1 MNIKVIM
8 ALPSESQGL
17 FEKELTTDQ
26 LFYCGVGKINAAF
39 KTTEVILK
47 YKPDLILNLGT
58 AGSKKLKTHEVV
70 ECAGFV
76 QRDMDISPLGLP
88 IGETPLDD
96 IKGLIQ
102 TENFLTHLQRGV
114 CGTGDSFEV
123 GPYKLDCDLVDMEA
137 YAMAK
142 VCKRLKTKFVSIKYI
157 TDGSDDSAHKDWVA
171 NLRPASEK
179 LFALYIQ
186 LQNLKFSK

>member
-17 FEKELTTDQ
+17 FEKELPADQ

-47 YKPDLILNLGT
+47 YNPDLILNLGT
-58 AGSKKLKTHEVV
+58 AGSKKLKTHDIV

-102 TENFLTHLQRGV
+102 TETFLTKLQRGV
-114 CGTGDSFEV
+114 CGTGDSFEI
-123 GPYKLDCDLVDMEA
+123 GPYKLECDLVDMEA

-179 LFALYIQ
+179 LFALYKQI
-186 LQNLKFSK
+186 KT

>member
-1 MNIKVIM
+1 MKKTVVII

-17 FEKELTTDQ
+17 FEKALPADQ
-26 LFYCGVGKINAAF
+26 LFFCGVGKVNAAF

-47 YKPDLILNLGT
+47 YNPDMIINLGT
-58 AGSKKLKTHEVV
+58 AGSKKIKTHELL
-70 ECAGFV
+70 ECSGYV

-88 IGETPLDD
+88 VGETPLDD
-96 IKGLIQ
+96 IKGLISTVRFY
-102 TENFLTHLQRGV
+102 TELKRGV

-123 GPYKLDCDLVDMEA
+123 GPSKLACDLVDMEA

-142 VCKRLKTKFVSIKYI
+142 VCKRLAKEFVSIKYI

-171 NLRPASEK
+171 NLKPASEK
-179 LFALYIQ
+179 LFATYQEVLRAV
-186 LQNLKFSK
+186 L